1 MMKKLLK
8 LGLGA
13 NAAFLIAGYYN
24 SKHQSDQVSLAHS
37 NDIKKMD
44 KETFK
49 LYEDKLQNFNKNFP
63 GVYVNKPV
71 IDRKESLEKL
81 QKEKMDILIIGG
93 GSSGAGL
100 LMEADRK
107 GYKVGLIESNDFS
120 SGTSSRS
127 TKLIHGGIR
136 YLQDVF
142 TPGAGHHV
150 EKLKLVF
157 EALQERDFLLNSLPY
172 MNNLVEIKIP
182 YRNLIEM
189 DYYYLGVFVYHF
201 LYAMQNFPSITN
213 TIPWPRVY
221 FNQKQLSFFE
231 GQMFDSRQCLLSI
244 TSGQNS
250 TYANYTLFKEY
261 IYDSEGKIIG
271 IKAYDKLNNK
281 ELQIFAECIVNCTG
295 VYADTNFNKEDQL
308 QNKMITASKGTHI
321 VVDKN
326 LFKDYLDFS
335 SGYMMPKTTD
345 GRILFVLPYQRNYFL
360 IGTTDTE
367 MEKSEQL
374 AAESVEVDYIFNE
387 LKFGF
392 KFTDEE
398 LKKNIKSQWAGLRP
412 LVRAISKNNDSKLTK
427 SLARNHIIRVDD
439 KTGLVSLLGGKWTT
453 YRRMGYDALKEI
465 ENKKL
470 VKKPTGKFSGNQ
482 NFLNS
487 EKLSGAVHSENINNQ
502 IFSYAEEK
510 KFFSRLESYLMTKYG
525 FENNSLNIA
534 TIKDLVFR
542 YGLNATKV
550 LDIDRERKF
559 SEKDRFLTQGDN
571 PILTAELI
579 YSLKYEMAVK
589 PNDFLCRRTGLAF
602 VDSSIAE
609 GLIDK
614 VSEVMG
620 RELKWNND
628 KVKNIKSEAKINM
641 KYLN

>member
-1 MMKKLLK
+1 MMKKFLK

-13 NAAFLIAGYYN
+13 NAAFLLAGYFN
-24 SKHQSDQVSLAHS
+24 SKNSTDQLTLS
-37 NDIKKMD
+37 NNINIKKMD
-44 KETFK
+44 LETFTS
-49 LYEDKLQNFNKNFP
+49 YEKNLENFNKNFP
-63 GVYVNKPV
+63 DVYVNKPV
-71 IDRKESLEKL
+71 LDREESLEKL
-81 QKEKMDILIIGG
+81 QTEKMDILIIGG

-107 GYKVGLIESNDFS
+107 GYKVGLIESYDFS

-142 TPGAGHHV
+142 TPGSGNHT

-157 EALQERDFLLNSLPY
+157 EALHERDFLLNSLPY
-172 MNNLVEIKIP
+172 MNNKVEIKIP
-182 YRNLIEM
+182 YRNLFEM

-201 LYAMQNFPSITN
+201 LYAMQKFPSIAN

-221 FNQKQLSFFE
+221 FNKKQLSFFE

-250 TYANYTLFKEY
+250 TYANYTSFKEY
-261 IYDSEGKIIG
+261 IYDSQGKIIG
-271 IKAYDKLNNK
+271 IKAYDKLNSK
-281 ELQIFAECIVNCTG
+281 EIQIYAECIVNCTG
-295 VYADTNFNKEDQL
+295 VYADNNFNKEDQL

-326 LFKDYLDFS
+326 LFKNNIDFS

-345 GRILFVLPYQRNYFL
+345 GRILFILPYQRNYFL

-367 MEKSEQL
+367 MEKAEQL
-374 AAESVEVDYIFNE
+374 AAESVEIDYIFNE
-387 LKFGF
+387 LKLGF
-392 KFTDEE
+392 QLSDEE
-398 LKKNIKSQWAGLRP
+398 MKKNIKSQWAGLRP

-439 KTGLVSLLGGKWTT
+439 TTGLVSLLGGKWTT

-470 VKKPTGKFSGNQ
+470 VKNSTGKFFGNQ
-482 NFLNS
+482 NFLNL
-487 EKLSGAVHSENINNQ
+487 EKLSGALHSENISNQ
-502 IFSYAEEK
+502 NFSYEEEK
-510 KFFSRLESYLMTKYG
+510 TFFSNLESYLMTKYS
-525 FENNSLNIA
+525 FEYNNLNIS

-542 YGLNATKV
+542 YGLNAIKV
-550 LDIDRERKF
+550 LDIDKQRKF
-559 SEKDRFLTQGDN
+559 SEKDRFLSQDEN

-579 YSLKYEMAVK
+579 YSLNYEMAVK

-602 VDSSIAE
+602 VDSRAAE

-620 RELKWNND
+620 KELKW
-628 KVKNIKSEAKINM
+628 KKEKLKNIKSEAKINM